1 MTLLNDA
8 PITGSIVSVAGQVA
22 IPINGFGN
30 VGLFMTLTGV
40 NSGQFA
46 FEASIDST
54 DGVNGNWFAV
64 LGLRSNA
71 TALESATGQLFA
83 TPTYGWQFDVTGFN
97 YFRVRATAGIFGTT
111 ALWLAPGDNPKVNA
125 VVLATSGNVASRVQG
140 AGGRN
145 AFSWQTGDPIVIG
158 ATGRSTNIAQI
169 TDTRPVDLWADLQ
182 GKLIVK
188 PFSPNELDWQV
199 LAAAGTPITTATTTL
214 LKAAIA
220 TYRQYVTAI
229 QLVNNSATGTEIALQ
244 DTTGTP
250 VVIWRSFIGAN
261 AILNIEFPTPLRT
274 GSGTAS
280 GVSLVTV
287 TAGCSIWWAAQGF
300 ISY

>member
-8 PITGSIVSVAGQVA
+8 PITGNIIVNTGQIAV
-22 IPINGFGN
+22 PVNGLGN
-30 VGLFMTLTGV
+30 VGLFMTLTGITA
-40 NSGQFA
+40 GQFN

-64 LGLRSNA
+64 LGLRTNGGAVETVSG
-71 TALESATGQLFA
+71 ALSATPL
-83 TPTYGWQFDVTGFN
+83 YGWQFDVTCFN
-97 YFRVRATAGIFGTT
+97 YFRVRASAGTFGTA
-111 ALWLAPGDNPKVNA
+111 ALWFAPGENSKLTA
-125 VVLATSGNVASRVQG
+125 VSLVGTASVPTNVQG
-140 AGGRN
+140 A
-145 AFSWQTGDPIVIG
+145 A
-158 ATGRSTNIAQI
+158 ATGAAVVGNPVLAGARTTIINATAR
-169 TDTRPVDLWADLQ
+169 TDGQASPLTVDGQ
-182 GKLIVK
+182 GRLIVK
-188 PFSPNELDWQV
+188 PFSTNELDWQV
-199 LAAAGTPITTATTTL
+199 FAAAATPITTATTTA
-214 LKAAIA
+214 LKGAIA
-220 TYRQYVTAI
+220 TYRQYVTAL

-287 TAGCSIWWAAQGF
+287 TAGASIWWSAQGF
-300 ISY
+300 IGY